1 MASFKKHFVQSAQD
15 IYDKIVPNGVVTGP
29 DGRERRPGLRKFL
42 LVVAALAVYTTIFPD
57 SILAKPMAS
66 AVCIT
71 FFILC
76 GMAFVR
82 SSRETGTPGISQYI
96 PGENTQEND
105 EMPSWVQPS
114 SVYYD
119 EEDTQEEQEDEPAT
133 IKPKKKEAEE
143 KYNPA
148 VSEAIFGLPFDPRS

>member
-15 IYDKIVPNGVVTGP
+15 IYDKFVPNGVVIGS
-29 DGRERRPGLRKFL
+29 DGKERRPGLRKIL
-42 LVVAALAVYTTIFPD
+42 MVVAALAVYTTIVPD

-66 AVCIT
+66 IVCIT

-76 GMAFVR
+76 SMAFVR
-82 SSRETGTPGISQYI
+82 SSREAGTPGVPQYI
-96 PGENTQEND
+96 PGGKNQEND
-105 EMPSWVQPS
+105 EVTSLVQSEP
-114 SVYYD
+114 VYYGED
-119 EEDTQEEQEDEPAT
+119 EEEENQEDEPAT
-133 IKPKKKEAEE
+133 TKPEKEED

>member
-15 IYDKIVPNGVVTGP
+15 IYDKFVPNGVVIGS
-29 DGRERRPGLRKFL
+29 DGKERRPGLRKILMVF
-42 LVVAALAVYTTIFPD
+42 AALAVYTTIVPD

-66 AVCIT
+66 IVCIT

-82 SSRETGTPGISQYI
+82 SSREAGTPGVPQYI
-96 PGENTQEND
+96 PGGKNQEND
-105 EMPSWVQPS
+105 EVTSLVQSEP
-114 SVYYD
+114 VYYSED
-119 EEDTQEEQEDEPAT
+119 EEEENQEDEPAT
-133 IKPKKKEAEE
+133 TKPEKEED

>member
-15 IYDKIVPNGVVTGP
+15 IYDKFVPNGVVTGP
-29 DGRERRPGLRKFL
+29 DGKERRPGLRKFL
-42 LVVAALAVYTTIFPD
+42 LVVAALAVYTTIVPN

-66 AVCIT
+66 VVCIT

-82 SSRETGTPGISQYI
+82 SSREAGTPGVPQYI
-96 PGENTQEND
+96 PGEKAQEND
-105 EMPSWVQPS
+105 EMPSWAQPS
-114 SVYYD
+114 SVYYG
-119 EEDTQEEQEDEPAT
+119 EEETQEEQENAPAA
-133 IKPKKKEAEE
+133 IKTKEDDDE